1 MPVFWIISVIMLI
14 NIIGAFFYF
23 KQRKIKLENIRLE
36 GMVQAR
42 TSELAAEKDKSDQL
56 LRAILPD
63 KIADELKDDVHSVAE
78 AFPDVTLL
86 FSDIVSFTKVSS
98 NHTASE
104 IVSALN
110 DLFTRFDERAKRMGV
125 EKIKTIGDAYMAA
138 CGIPTSN
145 PDHAKIMVDFA
156 RGMYSDLE
164 DYNKIANIKFNM
176 RIGLNCGP
184 VTAGVIG
191 KTKFAYDVWGNTVN
205 VASRMESACNPGEIR
220 VSQMVYEQLKDSDV
234 KFTAPIECEIKGKGK
249 MTTYEIVK

>member
-1 MPVFWIISVIMLI
+1 MKAWFRP
-14 NIIGAFFYF
+14 
-23 KQRKIKLENIRLE
+23 
-36 GMVQAR
+36 
-42 TSELAAEKDKSDQL
+42 ELAAEKDKSDQL

-63 KIADELKDDVHSVAE
+63 KIADELKYDIHSVAE

-110 DLFTRFDERAKRMGV
+110 DLFTRFDERARVMGV

-145 PDHAKIMVDFA
+145 PDHARIMVEFA
-156 RGMYSDLE
+156 KGLYLDLA
-164 DYNKIANIKFNM
+164 DYNKNAEIKFEM
-176 RIGLNCGP
+176 RIGLNCGS

-191 KTKFAYDVWGNTVN
+191 KTKFLYDVWGDTVN
-205 VASRMESACNPGEIR
+205 VASRMETACRPGEIR
-220 VSQMVYEQLKDSDV
+220 VSQSVYEHLKDSDI
-234 KFTAPIECEIKGKGK
+234 KFSQPMECEVKGKGA
-249 MTTYEIVK
+249 MITYEIIK